1 MGEVEIVVACRVSGK
16 CRVILGWSEV
26 DRSAAL
32 PSSNDTGAKKIRADP
47 ILCSL
52 VGDE

>member
-1 MGEVEIVVACRVSGK
+1 MGKVEVVVTCRVNGE

-26 DRSAAL
+26 DRSATL
-32 PSSNDTGAKKIRADP
+32 PSSNDTGAKKICVDP

-52 VGDE
+52 LGDE